1 MSKSIVISIKISKL
15 VKLKFFIMKHLL
27 SITLLFLLGFVS
39 AQSVSFEEYDL
50 ANGLHVILH
59 QDNTAPVVTTSVMYH
74 VGAKDEQPDRTGF
87 AHFFEHLLFE
97 GTKNIENGA
106 WFSIVTENGGSNNAN
121 TTDDRTYYYEVFP
134 SNNLELGLWMESE
147 RMLHPIIEQ
156 GGVDTQNEVVKEEKR
171 LRVDN
176 QPYGKFLENVKK
188 HLFVNHPY
196 RWTTIGEMDHL
207 DAATLDEFLAFNKKF
222 YVPNNAV
229 LVVAG
234 DIDIDKTKT
243 MVEAY
248 FGAIPRGADIE
259 RVSLTEEPI
268 QEELKAEA
276 FDSNIQIPAI
286 ITAYRTPSFKSRES
300 RILDMISTYLSDGP
314 SSKLYKRLVDEKK
327 MALQSGA
334 INIAQEDYGMY
345 VIFGL
350 PQGEFKLTDLISEM
364 DDEILKIQNN
374 LISERDYQKLLNKFE
389 NGFVSSNASV
399 EGIANSLARYHM
411 LYGDTNLINN
421 EIDIYRSITREEIR
435 EVANKYLNTNQRL
448 VLEYLPEPEKAN

>member
-1 MSKSIVISIKISKL
+1 
-15 VKLKFFIMKHLL
+15 MKHLL
-27 SITLLFLLGFVS
+27 SITLLFVLGPVS

-59 QDNTAPVVTTSVMYH
+59 QDNTAPIVTTSVMYH

-106 WFSIVTENGGSNNAN
+106 WFSIVTENGGTNNAN

-134 SNNLELGLWMESE
+134 SNNLELGLWLESE

-188 HLFVNHPY
+188 HLFINHPY
-196 RWTTIGEMDHL
+196 RWTTIGEMEHL

-234 DIDIDKTKT
+234 DIAIDKTKK
-243 MVEAY
+243 MVKEY
-248 FGAIPRGADIE
+248 FGPIPKGKEIE
-259 RVSLTEEPI
+259 RLSIKEDPI
-268 QEELKAEA
+268 KEELKAEA

-300 RILDMISTYLSDGP
+300 RVLDMISTYLSNGP

-350 PQGEFKLTDLISEM
+350 PQGEFKLTDLITEM
-364 DDEILKIQNN
+364 DDEISILKEK

-399 EGIANSLARYHM
+399 EGIANSLARYYM

-421 EIDIYRSITREEIR
+421 EIEIYRSITREEIR
-435 EVANKYLNTNQRL
+435 QVANKYLNTNQRL
-448 VLEYLPEPEKAN
+448 VLEYLPETDEAN